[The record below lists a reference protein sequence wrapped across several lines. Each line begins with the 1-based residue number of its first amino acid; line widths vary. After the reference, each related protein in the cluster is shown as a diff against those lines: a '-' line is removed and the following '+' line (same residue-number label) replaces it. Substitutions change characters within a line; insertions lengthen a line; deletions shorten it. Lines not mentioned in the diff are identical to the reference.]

1 MKTFKELGYRK
12 IQGYEDYEIMYRE
25 EGEQKGEKIYCLN
38 MRGGTAWKGW
48 HTAHKVKE
56 KDLKE
61 TVDKYIGWGMVDKS
75 NTPTTKGEKK
85 NGSRRKEGKK

>member
-1 MKTFKELGYRK
+1 MQPDTIKRALHSFIDK
-12 IQGYEDYEIMYRE
+12 E

-75 NTPTTKGEKK
+75 KQN
-85 NGSRRKEGKK
+85 

>member
-1 MKTFKELGYRK
+1 MKTFKELGNRK

-25 EGEQKGEKIYCLN
+25 EGEQKGERYIALICGAVR
-38 MRGGTAWKGW
+38 RGKAGDTAR
-48 HTAHKVKE
+48 KVKE

-75 NTPTTKGEKK
+75 KQK
-85 NGSRRKEGKK
+85 